1 MTPNAP
7 TRGLSGGSIQ
17 RRKPLQSAGTLAV
30 LYPTAREA
38 VVVPSRAAVRKATGP
53 LEPRCDEQKDL
64 ADAQSRRIRTI
75 RRYVVANGLSALL
88 TLSWARFA
96 GTTATEVWEQV
107 RSFVRR
113 VRSAKIV
120 AAQFPYVVG
129 IDRGG
134 KTGRIHAHLIMPTGD
149 SIEYE
154 ACWPH
159 GKTSYDVLRSDEH
172 REKAATYLALPHHP
186 VQTAGGRFYE
196 VGRGFQPEAIRIP
209 AVDANEA
216 LAELT
221 QRVGRAPDV
230 VSSWAMSRMSLRW
243 RNPDQETAR

>member
-1 MTPNAP
+1 MTPNTPA
-7 TRGLSGGSIQ
+7 RGPSRGSIL
-17 RRKPLQSAGTLAV
+17 RRKPCESPGTLAV

-38 VVVPSRAAVRKATGP
+38 VVVPHRAAVRKAVGP
-53 LEPRCDEQKDL
+53 LESRGDEQKDL

-75 RRYVVANGLSALL
+75 RRYVVANSLSVLL
-88 TLSWARFA
+88 TVTWADRA
-96 GTTATEVWEQV
+96 RRTDTDAWADA
-107 RSFVRR
+107 RSFIRR

-134 KTGRIHAHLIMPTGD
+134 KTGRIHGHLIMPTGD
-149 SIEYE
+149 STQYQ
-154 ACWPH
+154 ACWAH
-159 GKTSYDVLRSDEH
+159 GTTSYDVLRSDEH
-172 REKAATYLALPHHP
+172 RERAATYLALPHHP

-209 AVDANEA
+209 TADANEA

-230 VSSWAMSRMSLRW
+230 VSTWTMSRMSVRW
-243 RNPDQETAR
+243 RNEDQETAR